1 MGMGIATANFFLDIK
16 TDALLVVLIF
26 DTEDEKV
33 KLCIITMAPDG
44 YKRWQ

>member
-1 MGMGIATANFFLDIK
+1 MCMATANFIFNIK

-33 KLCIITMAPDG
+33 KKLYPILTMAPNG
-44 YKRWQ
+44 TKRWK